1 MTNNLVNS
9 NEISFSTG
17 RLHKSY
23 NEDRSSAQHLQ
34 DKEALCMS
42 DHKKLYDEVFDL
54 LEKHDSWMQNTINL
68 IASENVS
75 SPAVRS
81 AIVSDF
87 RDRYAEGWPG
97 ERVYAGC
104 KYIDEVE
111 LITIDLAKKLFKAD
125 FADVRPISGVVA
137 NLAMYTAVM
146 DPGDRMLALSIAH
159 GGHISHARRNLGGTA
174 GAIRGHKVRNWIF
187 DDKEFNIDI
196 DASIDLIKKL
206 QDKGDEI
213 KFLLFGGSVF
223 PFPHPVKEFRDIADE
238 YGMTI
243 GYDSAHVSGLI
254 AAGLFQDPLREGA
267 DIMTA
272 STHKTMPG
280 PQHGIVLA
288 KEEFAEPI
296 KRASFPGL
304 LSNHHLH
311 NVAGL
316 AVVLVEMMEFGD
328 EYMDQILKNA
338 KALAQSL
345 HERGWSVIGE
355 HIGFTESHVILVDV
369 TESPMKDGRTVEEEL
384 ENANIVLNRN
394 LLPWDKK
401 RGRDYKTPGGIRLG
415 TSELTRLGMKESEMD
430 AVAEFMHR
438 LVMKGEKTKKIAAD
452 VSEFRK
458 EYQKVH
464 FAFDTET
471 DAYAHLRFM

>member
-1 MTNNLVNS
+1 
-9 NEISFSTG
+9 
-17 RLHKSY
+17 
-23 NEDRSSAQHLQ
+23 
-34 DKEALCMS
+34 MS
-42 DHKKLYDEVFDL
+42 EHKKLYDQVFKL
-54 LEKHDSWMQNTINL
+54 IENHDDWMSKTINL

-81 AIVSDF
+81 AIVCDF

-137 NLAMYTAVM
+137 NLAMYTAAM
-146 DPGDRMLALSIAH
+146 DPMERMMALSIAH
-159 GGHISHARRNLGGTA
+159 GGHISHARKNLGGTA

-187 DDKEFNIDI
+187 DDKEFNINVDE
-196 DASIDLIKKL
+196 SIKEIRKL
-206 QDKGDEI
+206 QEKGDEI

-223 PFPHPVKEFRDIADE
+223 PFPHPVKEFREIADE
-238 YGMTI
+238 YGMSI

-254 AAGLFQDPLREGA
+254 ASGFFQDPLREGA
-267 DIMTA
+267 DMMTA

-280 PQHGIVLA
+280 PQHGIILA
-288 KEEFAEPI
+288 KEEFADAI
-296 KRASFPGL
+296 KFASFPGL

-316 AVVLVEMMEFGD
+316 AVVLAEMTEFGVD
-328 EYMDQILKNA
+328 YSKQIMKNA

-345 HERGWSVIGE
+345 HERGWSVIAE
-355 HIGFTESHVILVDV
+355 HKGFTESHVLLVDI
-369 TESPMKDGRTVEEEL
+369 TETPMKDGAAVEENL
-384 ENANIVLNRN
+384 EDANIIINRN

-401 RGRDYKTPGGIRLG
+401 RGRDYKKPGGIRLG

-430 AVAEFMHR
+430 AVAEFIHR
-438 LVMKGEKTKKIAAD
+438 VVMKGEDTKKIAAE
-452 VSEFRK
+452 VAEFRK

-464 FAFDTET
+464 YAFDTDT
-471 DAYAHLRFM
+471 PAYAHLRFM

>member
-1 MTNNLVNS
+1 
-9 NEISFSTG
+9 
-17 RLHKSY
+17 
-23 NEDRSSAQHLQ
+23 
-34 DKEALCMS
+34 MS
-42 DHKKLYDEVFDL
+42 ELTEHKKLYDQVFDL
-54 LEKHDSWMQNTINL
+54 IEKHDTWMQNTINL

-81 AIVSDF
+81 AIVCDF

-111 LITIDLAKKLFKAD
+111 LICIDLAKKLFNAP

-137 NLAMYTAVM
+137 NLAMYTAAM
-146 DPGDRMLALSIAH
+146 DTNERMFALSIAH
-159 GGHISHARRNLGGTA
+159 GGHISHARKNLGGTA

-187 DDKEFNIDI
+187 NDEEFNIDV
-196 DASIDLIKKL
+196 DASMALIKKL

-254 AAGLFQDPLREGA
+254 TAGKFQDPLREGA
-267 DIMTA
+267 DMMTA

-280 PQHGIVLA
+280 PQHGIILA
-288 KEEFAEPI
+288 KEEFAEAI

-316 AVVLVEMMEFGD
+316 AVVLAELMEFGV

-345 HERGWSVIGE
+345 HERGWSVIAE
-355 HIGFTESHVILVDV
+355 HKGFTESHVILVDV
-369 TESPMKDGRTVEEEL
+369 TETPMKDGRTVEEEL
-384 ENANIVLNRN
+384 ENANIVINRN

-430 AVAEFMHR
+430 AVAELMTR
-438 LVMKGEKTKKIAAD
+438 LVMKGEKTEKIAAD
-452 VSEFRK
+452 ASEFRK
-458 EYQKVH
+458 DYQKVH
-464 FAFDTET
+464 YAFDTET

>member
-1 MTNNLVNS
+1 
-9 NEISFSTG
+9 
-17 RLHKSY
+17 
-23 NEDRSSAQHLQ
+23 
-34 DKEALCMS
+34 MS
-42 DHKKLYDEVFDL
+42 EHKKLYDQVFEL
-54 LEKHDSWMQNTINL
+54 IENHDDWMSKTLNL

-81 AIVSDF
+81 AIVCDF

-111 LITIDLAKKLFKAD
+111 LITIDLAKKLFNAE

-137 NLAMYTAVM
+137 NLAMYTAAM
-146 DPGDRMLALSIAH
+146 EPMERMMALSIAH
-159 GGHISHARRNLGGTA
+159 GGHISHARRDLGGTA
-174 GAIRGHKVRNWIF
+174 GQIRGHKVRNWVF
-187 DDKEFNIDI
+187 DDTEFNIDI
-196 DASIDLIKKL
+196 DASMKLIRDL
-206 QDKGDEI
+206 QEKGDEI

-223 PFPHPVKEFRDIADE
+223 PFPHPVKEFREIADE
-238 YGMTI
+238 YGMSI

-254 AAGLFQDPLREGA
+254 AAGFFQDPLREGA
-267 DIMTA
+267 DMMTA

-288 KEEFAEPI
+288 KEEFAERI

-316 AVVLVEMMEFGD
+316 AVVLAEMTEFGV
-328 EYMDQILKNA
+328 EYSKQIMKNA

-345 HERGWSVIGE
+345 HERGWQVIGE
-355 HIGFTESHVILVDV
+355 HKGFTESHVILVDI
-369 TESPMKDGRTVEEEL
+369 TETPLKDGATVEETL
-384 ENANIVLNRN
+384 EDANIVINRN

-401 RGRDYKTPGGIRLG
+401 RGRDYRTPGGIRLG

-430 AVAEFMHR
+430 AVAEFIHR
-438 LVMKGEKTKKIAAD
+438 VVMKGEDIKKIAAE
-452 VSEFRK
+452 VAEFRK
-458 EYQKVH
+458 DYQKVH
-464 FAFDTET
+464 FAFDTDT
-471 DAYAHLRFM
+471 PAYAHLRFR

>member
-1 MTNNLVNS
+1 
-9 NEISFSTG
+9 
-17 RLHKSY
+17 
-23 NEDRSSAQHLQ
+23 
-34 DKEALCMS
+34 MS
-42 DHKKLYDEVFDL
+42 DHKKLYDQVFDL
-54 LEKHDSWMQNTINL
+54 LEKHDTWMQNTINL
-68 IASENVS
+68 IASENIS

-81 AIVSDF
+81 AIVCDF

-111 LITIDLAKKLFKAD
+111 LITIDLAKKLFKAE

-137 NLAMYTAVM
+137 NLAMYTAAM
-146 DPGDRMLALSIAH
+146 EPGERMMALSIAH
-159 GGHISHARRNLGGTA
+159 GGHISHARKSLGGTA
-174 GAIRGHKVRNWIF
+174 GAIRGHKVRNWVF
-187 DDKEFNIDI
+187 DDKEFNIDV
-196 DASIDLIKKL
+196 DASMRLIKKL
-206 QDKGDEI
+206 HDRGDEI

-254 AAGLFQDPLREGA
+254 AAGRFQDPLREGA
-267 DIMTA
+267 DIITA

-280 PQHGIVLA
+280 PQHGFCIVANEDLI
-288 KEEFAEPI
+288 EPV

-316 AVVLVEMMEFGD
+316 AVVLAEMMEFGV
-328 EYMDQILKNA
+328 EYSDQILKNA
-338 KALAQSL
+338 KALARSL
-345 HERGWSVIGE
+345 HERGWSVIAE
-355 HIGFTESHVILVDV
+355 HKDFTESHTILVDV
-369 TESPMKDGRTVEEEL
+369 TETPMKDGRTVEEQL
-384 ENANIVLNRN
+384 EDANVVINRN

-401 RGRDYKTPGGIRLG
+401 RGRDYTKPGGIRLG
-415 TSELTRLGMKESEMD
+415 TSEMTRLGMKESEMD
-430 AVAEFMHR
+430 FIAEFMTR
-438 LVMKGEKTKKIAAD
+438 VVMKGDDIKIVAAD

-458 EYQKVH
+458 DYQKVH
-464 FAFDTET
+464 YAFDTET
-471 DAYAHLRFM
+471 DAYAHLRFK

>member
-1 MTNNLVNS
+1 
-9 NEISFSTG
+9 
-17 RLHKSY
+17 
-23 NEDRSSAQHLQ
+23 
-34 DKEALCMS
+34 MS
-42 DHKKLYDEVFDL
+42 EHKKLYDQVFKL
-54 LEKHDSWMQNTINL
+54 IENHDDWMSKTINL

-81 AIVSDF
+81 AIVCDF

-111 LITIDLAKKLFKAD
+111 LITIDLAKKLYKAE

-137 NLAMYTAVM
+137 NLAMYTAAM
-146 DPGDRMLALSIAH
+146 EPMERMMALSIAH
-159 GGHISHARRNLGGTA
+159 GGHISHARKDLGGTA
-174 GAIRGHKVRNWIF
+174 GQIRGHKVRNWVF
-187 DDKEFNIDI
+187 DDTEFNIDV
-196 DASIDLIKKL
+196 DASIKLIRDL
-206 QDKGDEI
+206 QEKGDEI

-223 PFPHPVKEFRDIADE
+223 PFPHPVKEFREIADE

-254 AAGLFQDPLREGA
+254 AAGFFQDPLREGA
-267 DIMTA
+267 DMMTA

-280 PQHGIVLA
+280 PQHGIILA
-288 KEEFAEPI
+288 KEKFAEAI

-316 AVVLVEMMEFGD
+316 AVVLAEMTEFGV
-328 EYMDQILKNA
+328 EYSKQIMKNA

-345 HERGWSVIGE
+345 HERGWQLIGE
-355 HIGFTESHVILVDV
+355 HKGFTESHVILVDV
-369 TESPMKDGRTVEEEL
+369 TETPMKDGATVEETL
-384 ENANIVLNRN
+384 EDANIVINRN

-401 RGRDYKTPGGIRLG
+401 RGRDYRTPGGIRLG

-430 AVAEFMHR
+430 AVAEFIHR
-438 LVMKGEKTKKIAAD
+438 VVMKGEDIKKIAAE
-452 VSEFRK
+452 VAEFRK
-458 EYQKVH
+458 DYQKVH
-464 FAFDTET
+464 FAFET
-471 DAYAHLRFM
+471 DTPAYAHLRFR

>member
-1 MTNNLVNS
+1 
-9 NEISFSTG
+9 
-17 RLHKSY
+17 
-23 NEDRSSAQHLQ
+23 
-34 DKEALCMS
+34 MS
-42 DHKKLYDEVFDL
+42 EHKKLYDKVFDL
-54 LEKHDSWMQNTINL
+54 LEKHDSWMRNTLNL

-81 AIVSDF
+81 AIVCDF

-111 LITIDLAKKLFKAD
+111 LITIDLAKKLYNAE

-137 NLAMYTAVM
+137 NLAMYTAAM
-146 DPGDRMLALSIAH
+146 DPGERMMALSIAH
-159 GGHISHARRNLGGTA
+159 GGHISHARANLGGTA
-174 GAIRGHKVRNWIF
+174 GAIRGHKVRNWVF
-187 DDKEFNIDI
+187 DDEEFNIDV
-196 DASIDLIKKL
+196 DGSIDLIKKL
-206 QDKGDEI
+206 QEKGDEI

-223 PFPHPVKEFRDIADE
+223 PFPHPVKEFREIADE
-238 YGMTI
+238 YGMII

-254 AAGLFQDPLREGA
+254 AQGLFQDPLREGA

-288 KEEFAEPI
+288 KKEFADAI

-316 AVVLVEMMEFGD
+316 AVVLAEMTEFG
-328 EYMDQILKNA
+328 EAYMKQILKNA
-338 KALAQSL
+338 KALAQAL
-345 HERGWSVIGE
+345 HERGWQVIGE
-355 HIGFTESHVILVDV
+355 HKGFTESHVVLVDV
-369 TESPMKDGRTVEEEL
+369 TKTPMKDGATVEKSL
-384 ENANIVLNRN
+384 ENANIIINRN

-401 RGRDYKTPGGIRLG
+401 RGRDYRTPGGIRLG
-415 TSELTRLGMKESEMD
+415 ASELTRLGMKESEMD
-430 AVAEFMHR
+430 ATAEFMTR
-438 LVMKGEKTKKIAAD
+438 VVMKGEDVKKVASE
-452 VSEFRK
+452 VGEFRK
-458 EYQKVH
+458 DYQKVH
-464 FAFDTET
+464 YAFDTET

>member
-1 MTNNLVNS
+1 LS
-9 NEISFSTG
+9 E
-17 RLHKSY
+17 
-23 NEDRSSAQHLQ
+23 
-34 DKEALCMS
+34 
-42 DHKKLYDEVFDL
+42 HKKLYDQVFDL
-54 LEKHDSWMQNTINL
+54 MEKHDNWMSKTINL

-81 AIVSDF
+81 AIVCDF

-104 KYIDEVE
+104 KYIDQVE
-111 LITIDLAKKLFKAD
+111 LITIDLAKKLYNAE

-137 NLAMYTAVM
+137 NLAMYTAAM
-146 DPGDRMLALSIAH
+146 EPMERMMALSIAH
-159 GGHISHARRNLGGTA
+159 GGHISHARKDLGGTA
-174 GAIRGHKVRNWIF
+174 GQIRGHKVRNWVF
-187 DDKEFNIDI
+187 DDEEFNIDV
-196 DASIDLIKKL
+196 DASIKLIRNL
-206 QDKGDEI
+206 QERGDEV
-213 KFLLFGGSVF
+213 KFLLFGASVF
-223 PFPHPVKEFRDIADE
+223 PFPHPVKEFREIADE
-238 YGMTI
+238 YGMII

-254 AAGLFQDPLREGA
+254 ASGFFQDPLREGA

-288 KEEFAEPI
+288 KEEFADRI

-316 AVVLVEMMEFGD
+316 AVALAEMTEFGV
-328 EYMDQILKNA
+328 EYSKQIMKNA

-345 HERGWSVIGE
+345 HERGWHVIGE
-355 HIGFTESHVILVDV
+355 HKGFTESHVILVDV
-369 TESPMKDGRTVEEEL
+369 TETPMKDGATVEERL
-384 ENANIVLNRN
+384 EDANIIINRN

-401 RGRDYKTPGGIRLG
+401 RGRDYRTPGGIRLG

-430 AVAEFMHR
+430 AVAEFLTR
-438 LVMKGEKTKKIAAD
+438 VVMKGEDVKKMAAE
-452 VSEFRK
+452 VTEFRK
-458 EYQKVH
+458 DYQKVH
-464 FAFDTET
+464 YAFDTET
-471 DAYAHLRFM
+471 PAYAHLRFK

>member
-1 MTNNLVNS
+1 MS
-9 NEISFSTG
+9 K
-17 RLHKSY
+17 HKELY
-23 NEDRSSAQHLQ
+23 NQ
-34 DKEALCMS
+34 
-42 DHKKLYDEVFDL
+42 VFKL
-54 LEKHDSWMQNTINL
+54 LETHDTWMQNTINL

-81 AIVSDF
+81 AIVCDF

-104 KYIDEVE
+104 KYIDQVE
-111 LITIDLAKKLFKAD
+111 LITIDLAKKLFKAE
-125 FADVRPISGVVA
+125 FADVRPVSGVVA

-146 DPGDRMLALSIAH
+146 EPLDRMMALSIAH
-159 GGHISHARRNLGGTA
+159 GGHISHARKDLGGTA
-174 GAIRGHKVRNWIF
+174 GQIRGHKVRNWVF
-187 DDKEFNIDI
+187 DDKEFNIDV
-196 DASIDLIKKL
+196 DANIKQIREL
-206 QDKGDEI
+206 QEKGDEI

-223 PFPHPVKEFRDIADE
+223 PFPHPVKEFREIADE

-254 AAGLFQDPLREGA
+254 ASGFFQDPLREGA

-288 KEEFAEPI
+288 KEKFADAI

-316 AVVLVEMMEFGD
+316 AIALAEMTEFGVA
-328 EYMDQILKNA
+328 YSKQIMKNA

-345 HERGWSVIGE
+345 HERGWQVIAE
-355 HIGFTESHVILVDV
+355 HKGFTQSHVVLVDV
-369 TESPMKDGRTVEEEL
+369 TETPLNDGATVEKTL
-384 ENANIVLNRN
+384 ENANIVINRN

-415 TSELTRLGMKESEMD
+415 TSEMTRLGMKEPEMD
-430 AVAEFMHR
+430 AIAELMTR
-438 LVMKGEKTKKIAAD
+438 VVMKGEDVKKIAAE
-452 VSEFRK
+452 VGEFRK
-458 EYQKVH
+458 NYQKVH
-464 FAFDTET
+464 YAFENET
-471 DAYAHLRFM
+471 PAYAHLRFK

>member
-1 MTNNLVNS
+1 MT
-9 NEISFSTG
+9 E
-17 RLHKSY
+17 
-23 NEDRSSAQHLQ
+23 
-34 DKEALCMS
+34 
-42 DHKKLYDEVFDL
+42 HKKLYDQVFDL
-54 LEKHDSWMQNTINL
+54 IEKHDTWMQNTINL

-81 AIVSDF
+81 AIVCDF

-104 KYIDEVE
+104 KFIDEVE
-111 LITIDLAKKLFKAD
+111 LITIDLAKKLFNAP

-137 NLAMYTAVM
+137 NLAMYTAAM
-146 DPGDRMLALSIAH
+146 DTNERMLALSIAH
-159 GGHISHARRNLGGTA
+159 GGHISHARKNLGGTA
-174 GAIRGHKVRNWIF
+174 GAIRGHKVRNWVF
-187 DDKEFNIDI
+187 NDEEFNIDV

-206 QDKGDEI
+206 QNKGDEI

-254 AAGLFQDPLREGA
+254 TAGRFQDPLREGA
-267 DIMTA
+267 DMMTA

-280 PQHGIVLA
+280 PQHGIILA
-288 KEEFAEPI
+288 QEEFAEPI

-316 AVVLVEMMEFGD
+316 AVVLAELMEFGV

-345 HERGWSVIGE
+345 HERGWQVIAE
-355 HIGFTESHVILVDV
+355 HKGFTESHVILVDV
-369 TESPMKDGRTVEEEL
+369 TETPMKDGRTVEEEL
-384 ENANIVLNRN
+384 ENANIVINRN

-430 AVAEFMHR
+430 AVAELMTR
-438 LVMKGEKTKKIAAD
+438 LVMKGEKTEKIAAD
-452 VSEFRK
+452 ASEFRK
-458 EYQKVH
+458 DYQKVH
-464 FAFDTET
+464 YAFDTDT

>member
-1 MTNNLVNS
+1 MSNL
-9 NEISFSTG
+9 
-17 RLHKSY
+17 
-23 NEDRSSAQHLQ
+23 
-34 DKEALCMS
+34 S
-42 DHKKLYDEVFDL
+42 DHKKIYDRVFNL
-54 LEKHDSWMQNTINL
+54 LESHDNWMRNTINL

-111 LITIDLAKKLFKAD
+111 LVCIDLAKEIFKAE

-137 NLAMYTAVM
+137 NLAMYTAAM
-146 DPGDRMLALSIAH
+146 EPGDRMMALSIAH
-159 GGHISHARRNLGGTA
+159 GGHISHARKDLGGTA
-174 GAIRGHKVRNWIF
+174 GQIRGHKVRNWVF
-187 DDKEFNIDI
+187 NDEEFNIDI
-196 DASIDLIKKL
+196 DGSIELIRSL
-206 QDKGDEI
+206 QEKGDEI

-243 GYDSAHVSGLI
+243 GYDSAHVTGLI
-254 AAGLFQDPLREGA
+254 GAGRFQDPLREGA
-267 DIMTA
+267 DMMTL
-272 STHKTMPG
+272 STHKTLPG
-280 PQHGIVLA
+280 PQHGCVVA
-288 KEEFAEPI
+288 KEEFADAI

-311 NVAGL
+311 NVAGFAIAL
-316 AVVLVEMMEFGD
+316 AEMLEFGVD
-328 EYMDQILKNA
+328 YTGQILKNA

-345 HERGWSVIGE
+345 HDRGWSVIAE
-355 HIGFTESHVILVDV
+355 HKGFTESHVILVDV
-369 TESPMKDGRTVEEEL
+369 TETPMKDGSIVEEQL
-384 ENANIVLNRN
+384 EDANIVINRN

-401 RGRDYKTPGGIRLG
+401 RGRDYRTPGGIRLG
-415 TSELTRLGMKESEMD
+415 TSEMTRLGMKESEMD
-430 AVAEFMHR
+430 AIAEFMTR
-438 LVMKGEKTKKIAAD
+438 IVMRGEDVKKIASE
-452 VSEFRK
+452 VGEFRK
-458 EYQKVH
+458 DYQKVH
-464 FAFDTET
+464 YAFDTET

>member
-1 MTNNLVNS
+1 MS
-9 NEISFSTG
+9 KHKE
-17 RLHKSY
+17 LH
-23 NEDRSSAQHLQ
+23 DQ
-34 DKEALCMS
+34 
-42 DHKKLYDEVFDL
+42 VFKL
-54 LEKHDSWMQNTINL
+54 LESHDTWMSKTINL

-81 AIVSDF
+81 AIVCDF

-104 KYIDEVE
+104 KYIDQVE
-111 LITIDLAKKLFKAD
+111 LIAIDLTKKLFKAE
-125 FADVRPISGVVA
+125 FADVRPVSGVVA

-146 DPGDRMLALSIAH
+146 EPLDRMMALSIAH
-159 GGHISHARRNLGGTA
+159 GGHISHARKDLGGTA
-174 GAIRGHKVRNWIF
+174 GQIRGHKVRNWVF
-187 DDKEFNIDI
+187 DEKEFNIDV
-196 DASIDLIKKL
+196 DANIKQIREL
-206 QDKGDEI
+206 QEKGDEI

-223 PFPHPVKEFRDIADE
+223 PFPHPVKEFREIADE

-254 AAGLFQDPLREGA
+254 ASGFFQDPLREGA
-267 DIMTA
+267 DIVTA

-280 PQHGIVLA
+280 PQHGIILA
-288 KEEFAEPI
+288 KEKFADAI

-316 AVVLVEMMEFGD
+316 AIALTEMMEFGVP
-328 EYMDQILKNA
+328 YSKQIMKNA

-345 HERGWSVIGE
+345 HERGWQVIAE
-355 HIGFTESHVILVDV
+355 HKGFTQSHVILVDV
-369 TESPMKDGRTVEEEL
+369 TETPLSDGAAVEKTL
-384 ENANIVLNRN
+384 ENANIVINRN

-401 RGRDYKTPGGIRLG
+401 RGRDYKAPGGIRLG
-415 TSELTRLGMKESEMD
+415 TSEMTRLGMKESEMD
-430 AVAEFMHR
+430 AIAELMTR
-438 LVMKGEKTKKIAAD
+438 VVMKGEDVKKIAAE
-452 VSEFRK
+452 VGEFRK
-458 EYQKVH
+458 NYQKVH

-471 DAYAHLRFM
+471 PAYAHLRFK

>member
-1 MTNNLVNS
+1 MSKL
-9 NEISFSTG
+9 
-17 RLHKSY
+17 
-23 NEDRSSAQHLQ
+23 
-34 DKEALCMS
+34 S
-42 DHKKLYDEVFDL
+42 DHKKLYNRLFDL
-54 LEKHDSWMQNTINL
+54 LESHDKWMQNTINL

-111 LITIDLAKKLFKAD
+111 LICIDLAKKLYNAP

-137 NLAMYTAVM
+137 NLAMYTAAM
-146 DPGDRMLALSIAH
+146 EPGDRMMALSIAH
-159 GGHISHARRNLGGTA
+159 GGHISHARKDLGGTA
-174 GAIRGHKVRNWIF
+174 GQIRGHKVRNWIF
-187 DDKEFNIDI
+187 DDEEFNIDI
-196 DASIDLIKKL
+196 DGSIDLIRKL
-206 QDKGDEI
+206 QEKGDEI

-238 YGMTI
+238 FGMTI
-243 GYDSAHVSGLI
+243 GYDSAHVTGLI
-254 AAGLFQDPLREGA
+254 GAGRFQDPLREGA
-267 DIMTA
+267 DMMTL
-272 STHKTMPG
+272 STHKTLPG
-280 PQHGIVLA
+280 PQHGCVVA
-288 KEEFAEPI
+288 KEEFAEAI

-316 AVVLVEMMEFGD
+316 AVAFAEMIEFGVD
-328 EYMDQILKNA
+328 YTGQILKNA

-345 HERGWSVIGE
+345 HDRGWSVIAE
-355 HIGFTESHVILVDV
+355 HKGFTESHVILVDV
-369 TESPMKDGRTVEEEL
+369 TETPMKDGSVVEEQL
-384 ENANIVLNRN
+384 EDANIVINRN

-401 RGRDYKTPGGIRLG
+401 RGRDYRTPGGIRLG
-415 TSELTRLGMKESEMD
+415 TSEMTRLGMKESEMD
-430 AVAEFMHR
+430 AIADFMTR
-438 LVMKGEKTKKIAAD
+438 VVMKGEDVKRIAKE
-452 VSEFRK
+452 VGEFRK
-458 EYQKVH
+458 DYQKVH
-464 FAFDTET
+464 YAFDTET

>member
-1 MTNNLVNS
+1 M
-9 NEISFSTG
+9 
-17 RLHKSY
+17 K
-23 NEDRSSAQHLQ
+23 
-34 DKEALCMS
+34 
-42 DHKKLYDEVFDL
+42 DHKKLYDQVFGL
-54 LEKHDSWMQNTINL
+54 IEKHDVWMQNTINL

-81 AIVSDF
+81 AIVCDF

-111 LITIDLAKKLFKAD
+111 LLTIDLAKQLFRAE

-146 DPGDRMLALSIAH
+146 DTNERMMALSIAH
-159 GGHISHARRNLGGTA
+159 GGHISHARKNLGGTA
-174 GAIRGHKVRNWIF
+174 GAIRGHKVQNWVF
-187 DDKEFNIDI
+187 DDHEFNIDI
-196 DASIDLIKKL
+196 DASMKRIKKL
-206 QDKGDEI
+206 QSEDKGI

-223 PFPHPVKEFRDIADE
+223 PFPHPVKEFREVADE
-238 YGMTI
+238 FGMTI

-254 AAGLFQDPLREGA
+254 AAGMFQDPLREGA

-280 PQHGIVLA
+280 HQHGIVLA
-288 KEEFAEPI
+288 KEQFADAI

-316 AVVLVEMMEFGD
+316 AVVLAEMTEFGV
-328 EYMDQILKNA
+328 EYCKQIRKNA

-345 HERGWSVIGE
+345 HERGWKVIAE
-355 HIGFTESHVILVDV
+355 HKGFTESHVVLADV
-369 TESPMKDGRTVEEEL
+369 SESPMKDGRTVEEQL
-384 ENANIVLNRN
+384 ENANIVINRN

-401 RGRDYKTPGGIRLG
+401 MGRDYKTPGGIRLG
-415 TSELTRLGMKESEMD
+415 TSEMTRLGMKESEMD
-430 AVAEFMHR
+430 AIAELMHR
-438 LVMKGEKTKKIAAD
+438 VVMKGESIEKIASE

-458 EYQKVH
+458 GYQKVH
-464 FAFDTET
+464 YAFDTET
-471 DAYAHLRFM
+471 DAYAHLRFR

>member
-1 MTNNLVNS
+1 MESL
-9 NEISFSTG
+9 G
-17 RLHKSY
+17 
-23 NEDRSSAQHLQ
+23 
-34 DKEALCMS
+34 MS
-42 DHKKLYDEVFDL
+42 EHKKRYDEVFQL
-54 LEKHDSWMQNTINL
+54 LEQHDIWMQNTINL

-81 AIVSDF
+81 AIVCDF

-104 KYIDEVE
+104 KYIDQVE
-111 LITIDLAKKLFKAD
+111 LITIDLAKKLYRAE
-125 FADVRPISGVVA
+125 FADVRPVSGVVA

-146 DPGDRMLALSIAH
+146 EPLDRMIALSIAH
-159 GGHISHARRNLGGTA
+159 GGHISHARKDLGGTA
-174 GAIRGHKVRNWIF
+174 GQIRGHKVRNWIF
-187 DDKEFNIDI
+187 DEKEFNIDV
-196 DASIDLIKKL
+196 DASLKQIKDLHE
-206 QDKGDEI
+206 KGDEV

-223 PFPHPVKEFRDIADE
+223 PFPHPVKEFREIADE
-238 YGMTI
+238 YNMVI

-254 AAGLFQDPLREGA
+254 ASGFFQDPLREGA

-272 STHKTMPG
+272 STHKTLPG

-288 KEEFAEPI
+288 KEQYAEAI

-316 AVVLVEMMEFGD
+316 AVALTEMMEFGV
-328 EYMDQILKNA
+328 EYSKQIMRNA

-345 HERGWSVIGE
+345 YERGWQVIAE
-355 HIGFTESHVILVDV
+355 HKGFTQSHVVLVDV
-369 TESPMKDGRTVEEEL
+369 TETPLNDGAAVEKTL
-384 ENANIVLNRN
+384 ENANIIINRN

-415 TSELTRLGMKESEMD
+415 TSEMTRLGMKESEMD
-430 AVAEFMHR
+430 AIAEFMTR
-438 LVMKGEKTKKIAAD
+438 VVMKGEDVEKIANEIG
-452 VSEFRK
+452 EFRK
-458 EYQKVH
+458 DYQKVH
-464 FAFDTET
+464 FAFDAGTP
-471 DAYAHLRFM
+471 AYEHLRFK

>member
-1 MTNNLVNS
+1 
-9 NEISFSTG
+9 
-17 RLHKSY
+17 
-23 NEDRSSAQHLQ
+23 
-34 DKEALCMS
+34 MS
-42 DHKKLYDEVFDL
+42 EHKKLYDQVFDL
-54 LEKHDSWMQNTINL
+54 MEKHDNWMSKTINL

-81 AIVSDF
+81 AIVCDF

-104 KYIDEVE
+104 KYIDQVE
-111 LITIDLAKKLFKAD
+111 LITIDLAKKLYNAE

-137 NLAMYTAVM
+137 NLAMYTAAM
-146 DPGDRMLALSIAH
+146 EPMERMMALSIAH
-159 GGHISHARRNLGGTA
+159 GGHISHARKDLGGTA
-174 GAIRGHKVRNWIF
+174 GQIRGHKVRNWVF
-187 DDKEFNIDI
+187 DDEEFNIDV
-196 DASIDLIKKL
+196 DASIKLIRNL
-206 QDKGDEI
+206 QERGDEV
-213 KFLLFGGSVF
+213 KFLLFGASVF
-223 PFPHPVKEFRDIADE
+223 PFPHPVKEFREIADE
-238 YGMTI
+238 YGMII

-254 AAGLFQDPLREGA
+254 ASGFFQDPLREGA

-288 KEEFAEPI
+288 KEEFADRI

-316 AVVLVEMMEFGD
+316 AVALAEMTEFGV
-328 EYMDQILKNA
+328 EYSKQIMKNA

-345 HERGWSVIGE
+345 HERGWHVIGE
-355 HIGFTESHVILVDV
+355 HKGFTESHVILVDV
-369 TESPMKDGRTVEEEL
+369 TETPMKDGATVEERL
-384 ENANIVLNRN
+384 EDANIIINRN

-401 RGRDYKTPGGIRLG
+401 RGRDYRTPGGIRLG

-430 AVAEFMHR
+430 AVAEFLTR
-438 LVMKGEKTKKIAAD
+438 VVMKGEDVKKMAAE
-452 VSEFRK
+452 VTEFRK
-458 EYQKVH
+458 DYQKVH
-464 FAFDTET
+464 YAFDTET
-471 DAYAHLRFM
+471 PAYAHLRFK

>member
-1 MTNNLVNS
+1 VSELT
-9 NEISFSTG
+9 E
-17 RLHKSY
+17 
-23 NEDRSSAQHLQ
+23 
-34 DKEALCMS
+34 
-42 DHKKLYDEVFDL
+42 HKKLYDSVFDL
-54 LEKHDSWMQNTINL
+54 LEKHDKWMQNTINL

-81 AIVSDF
+81 AIVCDF

-111 LITIDLAKKLFKAD
+111 LICIDLAKKLFNAD

-146 DPGDRMLALSIAH
+146 EPEDRMMALSIAH
-159 GGHISHARRNLGGTA
+159 GGHISHARKNLGGTA
-174 GAIRGHKVRNWIF
+174 GAIRGHKVRNWVF
-187 DDKEFNIDI
+187 DDHEFNIDV

-206 QDKGDEI
+206 QDKGDVI

-223 PFPHPVKEFRDIADE
+223 PFPHPVKEFREIADE
-238 YGMTI
+238 YDMVI
-243 GYDSAHVSGLI
+243 GYDSAHVTGLI
-254 AAGLFQDPLREGA
+254 GAGMFQDPLREGA
-267 DIMTA
+267 DIMTL
-272 STHKTMPG
+272 STHKTLPG
-280 PQHGIVLA
+280 PQHGCVVA
-288 KEEFAEPI
+288 KEEFADAI

-316 AVVLVEMMEFGD
+316 AVAFAEMIEFGKD
-328 EYMDQILKNA
+328 YMTQIRKNA

-345 HERGWSVIGE
+345 HERGWQVIAE
-355 HIGFTESHVILVDV
+355 HKGFTESHVILVDV
-369 TESPMKDGRTVEEEL
+369 TETPMKDGSLVEEEL
-384 ENANIVLNRN
+384 EDANIIINRN

-401 RGRDYKTPGGIRLG
+401 RGRDYRSPGGIRLG

-430 AVAEFMHR
+430 AVAEFMTR
-438 LVMKGEKTKKIAAD
+438 LVMKGEKKEKIAAD

-458 EYQKVH
+458 DYQKVH
-464 FAFDTET
+464 YAFDTDT

>member
-1 MTNNLVNS
+1 MS
-9 NEISFSTG
+9 K
-17 RLHKSY
+17 HK
-23 NEDRSSAQHLQ
+23 E
-34 DKEALCMS
+34 
-42 DHKKLYDEVFDL
+42 LYDQVFKL
-54 LEKHDSWMQNTINL
+54 LETHDNWMSKTINL

-81 AIVSDF
+81 AIVCDF

-104 KYIDEVE
+104 KYIDQVE
-111 LITIDLAKKLFKAD
+111 LITIDLAKKLFKAE
-125 FADVRPISGVVA
+125 FADVRPVSGVVA

-146 DPGDRMLALSIAH
+146 EPLDRMMALSIAH
-159 GGHISHARRNLGGTA
+159 GGHISHARKDLGGTA
-174 GAIRGHKVRNWIF
+174 GQIRGHKVRNWIF
-187 DDKEFNIDI
+187 DEKEFNIDV
-196 DASIDLIKKL
+196 DANIKQIREL
-206 QDKGDEI
+206 QEKGDEI

-223 PFPHPVKEFRDIADE
+223 PFPHPVKEFREIADE

-254 AAGLFQDPLREGA
+254 ASGFFQDPLREGA
-267 DIMTA
+267 DIVTA

-288 KEEFAEPI
+288 KEKYAEAI

-316 AVVLVEMMEFGD
+316 AIALAEMTEFGVA
-328 EYMDQILKNA
+328 YSKQIMKNA
-338 KALAQSL
+338 KALAQAL
-345 HERGWSVIGE
+345 HERGWHVIAE
-355 HIGFTESHVILVDV
+355 HKGFTQSHVVLVDV
-369 TESPMKDGRTVEEEL
+369 TETPMNDGAAVEKTL
-384 ENANIVLNRN
+384 ENANIVINRN

-415 TSELTRLGMKESEMD
+415 TSEMTRLGMKESEMD
-430 AVAEFMHR
+430 AIAELMTR
-438 LVMKGEKTKKIAAD
+438 VVMKGEDVKKIAAE
-452 VSEFRK
+452 VEEFRK
-458 EYQKVH
+458 NYQKVH

-471 DAYAHLRFM
+471 PAYAHLRFK

>member
-1 MTNNLVNS
+1 
-9 NEISFSTG
+9 
-17 RLHKSY
+17 
-23 NEDRSSAQHLQ
+23 
-34 DKEALCMS
+34 MS
-42 DHKKLYDEVFDL
+42 EHKKLYDQVFEL
-54 LEKHDSWMQNTINL
+54 IESHDDWMSKTLNL

-81 AIVSDF
+81 AIVCDF

-111 LITIDLAKKLFKAD
+111 LITIDLAKKLFNAE

-137 NLAMYTAVM
+137 NLAMYTAAM
-146 DPGDRMLALSIAH
+146 EPMERMMALSIAH
-159 GGHISHARRNLGGTA
+159 GGHISHARKDLGGTA
-174 GAIRGHKVRNWIF
+174 GQIRGHKVRNWVF

-196 DASIDLIKKL
+196 DASMNLIKDL
-206 QDKGDEI
+206 QEKGDEI

-223 PFPHPVKEFRDIADE
+223 PFPHPVKEFREVADE

-254 AAGLFQDPLREGA
+254 AAGFFQDPLREGA
-267 DIMTA
+267 DMMTT

-280 PQHGIVLA
+280 PQHGIILA
-288 KEEFAEPI
+288 KEKFAEAI

-316 AVVLVEMMEFGD
+316 AVVLAEMTEFGV
-328 EYMDQILKNA
+328 EYSKQIMKNA

-345 HERGWSVIGE
+345 HERGWQLIGE
-355 HIGFTESHVILVDV
+355 HKGFTESHVILVDV
-369 TESPMKDGRTVEEEL
+369 TETPMKDGATVEETL
-384 ENANIVLNRN
+384 EDANIVINRN

-401 RGRDYKTPGGIRLG
+401 RGRDYRTPGGIRLG
-415 TSELTRLGMKESEMD
+415 TSEMTRLGMKESEMD
-430 AVAEFMHR
+430 AVAEFIHR
-438 LVMKGEKTKKIAAD
+438 VVMKGEDIKKIAAE
-452 VSEFRK
+452 VAEFRK
-458 EYQKVH
+458 DYQKVH
-464 FAFDTET
+464 FAFET
-471 DAYAHLRFM
+471 DTPAYAHLRFR

>member
-1 MTNNLVNS
+1 LS
-9 NEISFSTG
+9 E
-17 RLHKSY
+17 
-23 NEDRSSAQHLQ
+23 
-34 DKEALCMS
+34 
-42 DHKKLYDEVFDL
+42 HKKLYDSVFNL
-54 LEKHDSWMQNTINL
+54 IEHHDKWMQTTLNL

-81 AIVSDF
+81 AIVCDF

-111 LITIDLAKKLFKAD
+111 LITIDLAKKLFNAE

-137 NLAMYTAVM
+137 NLAMYTAAM
-146 DPGDRMLALSIAH
+146 EPMERMMALSIAH
-159 GGHISHARRNLGGTA
+159 GGHISHARKDLGGTA
-174 GAIRGHKVRNWIF
+174 GQIRGHKVRNWVF
-187 DDKEFNIDI
+187 DDTEFNIDI
-196 DASIDLIKKL
+196 DASMKLIRDL
-206 QDKGDEI
+206 QEKGDEI

-223 PFPHPVKEFRDIADE
+223 PFPHPVKEFREIADE

-254 AAGLFQDPLREGA
+254 AAGFFQDPLREGA

-280 PQHGIVLA
+280 PQHGIILA
-288 KEEFAEPI
+288 KEMFADAI

-316 AVVLVEMMEFGD
+316 AVVLAEMTEFGVD
-328 EYMDQILKNA
+328 YSKQIMKNA

-345 HERGWSVIGE
+345 HERGWQVIAE
-355 HIGFTESHVILVDV
+355 HKGFTESHVILVDV
-369 TESPMKDGRTVEEEL
+369 TETPLKDGATVEETL
-384 ENANIVLNRN
+384 EDANIVLNRN

-401 RGRDYKTPGGIRLG
+401 RGRDYRTPGGIRLG

-430 AVAEFMHR
+430 AVAEFMTR
-438 LVMKGEKTKKIAAD
+438 VVMKGEDLKKVAKE
-452 VSEFRK
+452 VGEFRK
-458 EYQKVH
+458 DYQKVYY
-464 FAFDTET
+464 AFDTET
-471 DAYAHLRFM
+471 PAYAHLRFM

>member
-1 MTNNLVNS
+1 LS
-9 NEISFSTG
+9 E
-17 RLHKSY
+17 
-23 NEDRSSAQHLQ
+23 
-34 DKEALCMS
+34 
-42 DHKKLYDEVFDL
+42 HKKLYDEVFGL
-54 LEKHDSWMQNTINL
+54 IEKHDDWMSKTINL

-81 AIVSDF
+81 AIVCDF

-111 LITIDLAKKLFKAD
+111 LITIDLAKKLFKAE

-137 NLAMYTAVM
+137 NLAMYTAAM
-146 DPGDRMLALSIAH
+146 EPMERMMALSIAH
-159 GGHISHARRNLGGTA
+159 GGHISHARKDLGGTA
-174 GAIRGHKVRNWIF
+174 GQIRGHKVRNWVF
-187 DDKEFNIDI
+187 DDTEFNIDI
-196 DASIDLIKKL
+196 DASMKLIKDL
-206 QDKGDEI
+206 QEKGDEI

-223 PFPHPVKEFRDIADE
+223 PFPHPVKEFREIADE

-254 AAGLFQDPLREGA
+254 AAGFFQDPLREGA
-267 DIMTA
+267 DMMTA

-280 PQHGIVLA
+280 PQHGIILA
-288 KEEFAEPI
+288 KEEFAERI

-316 AVVLVEMMEFGD
+316 AVVLAEMTEFGV
-328 EYMDQILKNA
+328 EYSTQIMKNA
-338 KALAQSL
+338 KALAQAL

-355 HIGFTESHVILVDV
+355 HKGFTESHVVLVDV
-369 TESPMKDGRTVEEEL
+369 TETPMKDGAAVEENL
-384 ENANIVLNRN
+384 EDANIIINRN

-430 AVAEFMHR
+430 AVAEFLHR
-438 LVMKGEKTKKIAAD
+438 VVMKGEDVKKIAAE
-452 VSEFRK
+452 VAEFRK

-464 FAFDTET
+464 YAFDTDT
-471 DAYAHLRFM
+471 PAYAHLRFK

>member
-1 MTNNLVNS
+1 LSKNK
-9 NEISFSTG
+9 EI
-17 RLHKSY
+17 
-23 NEDRSSAQHLQ
+23 
-34 DKEALCMS
+34 
-42 DHKKLYDEVFDL
+42 
-54 LEKHDSWMQNTINL
+54 HDSIFQLIERHDDWMSKTINL

-81 AIVSDF
+81 AIVCDF

-111 LITIDLAKKLFKAD
+111 LITIDLAKRLFKAE

-137 NLAMYTAVM
+137 NLAMYTAAM
-146 DPGDRMLALSIAH
+146 EPMERMMALSIAH
-159 GGHISHARRNLGGTA
+159 GGHISHARKDLGGTA
-174 GAIRGHKVRNWIF
+174 GQIRGHKVRNWVF
-187 DDKEFNIDI
+187 DDTEFNIDV
-196 DASIDLIKKL
+196 DASLKLIKDL
-206 QDKGDEI
+206 QEKGDEI

-223 PFPHPVKEFRDIADE
+223 PFPHPVKEFREIADE

-254 AAGLFQDPLREGA
+254 AAGFFQDPLREGA
-267 DIMTA
+267 DMMTA

-280 PQHGIVLA
+280 PQHGIILA
-288 KEEFAEPI
+288 KEEFADRI

-316 AVVLVEMMEFGD
+316 AVVLAEMTEFGV
-328 EYMDQILKNA
+328 EYSKQIMKNA
-338 KALAQSL
+338 KALAQAL

-355 HIGFTESHVILVDV
+355 HKGFTESHVVLVDV
-369 TESPMKDGRTVEEEL
+369 TETPMKDGAAVEENL
-384 ENANIVLNRN
+384 EDANIIINRN

-415 TSELTRLGMKESEMD
+415 TSELTRLGMK
-430 AVAEFMHR
+430 
-438 LVMKGEKTKKIAAD
+438 
-452 VSEFRK
+452 
-458 EYQKVH
+458 
-464 FAFDTET
+464 
-471 DAYAHLRFM
+471 